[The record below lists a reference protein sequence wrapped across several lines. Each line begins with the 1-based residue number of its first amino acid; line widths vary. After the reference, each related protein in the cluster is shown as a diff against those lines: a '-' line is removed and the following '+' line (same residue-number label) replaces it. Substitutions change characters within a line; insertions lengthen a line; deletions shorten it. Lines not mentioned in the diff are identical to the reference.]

1 MYTECKDS
9 RPVAV
14 AVVLFFFSP
23 SHDRDLHKVMK
34 AQHHYTCFV
43 HKGAEIS
50 KKTVKRSTLGF
61 KEGLSSSILYSHLIY
76 FHYFADNNV

>member
-1 MYTECKDS
+1 MCMYTECKDS

-50 KKTVKRSTLGF
+50 EKQ
-61 KEGLSSSILYSHLIY
+61 
-76 FHYFADNNV
+76 